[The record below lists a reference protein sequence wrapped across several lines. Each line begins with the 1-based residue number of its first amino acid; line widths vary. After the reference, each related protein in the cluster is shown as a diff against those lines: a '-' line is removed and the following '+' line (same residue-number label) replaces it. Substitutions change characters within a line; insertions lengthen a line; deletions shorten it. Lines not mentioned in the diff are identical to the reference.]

1 MSFLT
6 TNSQVRLALVGIG
19 VVAITGGL
27 GRFAYTPIIPYM
39 QTTLNISSADIGLL
53 ASSNYLGYLIGSIV
67 PLIYSFANKQ
77 RLTLYLSV
85 FVSVITLGLMGS
97 TEEFFIFSLLR
108 FFQGISGAI
117 GLVIAT
123 NLIFSQIKDTGRI
136 DLRLAHISG
145 FGVGM
150 FLSAIAIWICSMFE
164 LQWNYQWF
172 VIAILCL
179 VLTIPIIS
187 SPLEKGSEA
196 SIDPSSHSN
205 RLSLGFVG
213 ISVGYFFFGFGYI
226 IFGTF
231 IAALAVNTPALENIQ
246 HASWIVVG
254 VSAMPAIFVWQAI
267 SKFTGNHISLALS
280 CFTCSAGILT
290 LYFFD
295 GVGASLFACLAYG
308 IGVIGIVGL
317 VLMEGKIRHSG
328 SIKFAVAFLTTTFSV
343 GQITGPY
350 ISGLMIDFFGDYEN
364 AMLLSGCSLLM
375 AGLCMINY
383 RLLFSR
389 F

>member
-53 ASSNYLGYLIGSIV
+53 ASSNYLGYLIGSII
-67 PLIYSFANKQ
+67 PLVYSFANKQ

-85 FVSVITLGLMGS
+85 FVSIITLGLMGA
-97 TEEFFIFSLLR
+97 TEEFYIFSLLR

-123 NLIFSQIKDTGRI
+123 NLIFSQITDTGRI

-267 SKFTGNHISLALS
+267 SRFTGNHISLALS

-328 SIKFAVAFLTTTFSV
+328 SIKFAVAFLTTTFSI

>member
-6 TNSQVRLALVGIG
+6 TNSQVRLALVGIS

-53 ASSNYLGYLIGSIV
+53 ASSNYFGYLIGSII
-67 PLIYSFANKQ
+67 PLFYSFANKQ

-85 FVSVITLGLMGS
+85 FVSIITLGLMGA
-97 TEEFFIFSLLR
+97 TEEFYIFSLLR
-108 FFQGISGAI
+108 FLQGISGAI

-123 NLIFSQIKDTGRI
+123 NLIFSQITDTGRI

-172 VIAILCL
+172 VIGILCL

-196 SIDPSSHSN
+196 SIDASSHSN

-267 SKFTGNHISLALS
+267 SRFTGNHISLALS

-295 GVGASLFACLAYG
+295 GVSASLFACLAYG

-328 SIKFAVAFLTTTFSV
+328 LIKFAVAFLTTTFSV

>member
-53 ASSNYLGYLIGSIV
+53 ASSNYLGYLIGSII
-67 PLIYSFANKQ
+67 PLVYSFANKQ

-85 FVSVITLGLMGS
+85 FVSIITLGLMGA
-97 TEEFFIFSLLR
+97 TEEFYIFSLLR

-123 NLIFSQIKDTGRI
+123 NLIFSQITDTGRV

-179 VLTIPIIS
+179 ILTIPIIF
-187 SPLEKGSEA
+187 SPLEKGSES

-254 VSAMPAIFVWQAI
+254 LSAMPAIFVWQAI
-267 SKFTGNHISLALS
+267 SRFTGNHISLALS

-328 SIKFAVAFLTTTFSV
+328 SIKFAVAFLTTTFSI

>member
-53 ASSNYLGYLIGSIV
+53 ASSNYLGYLIGSII
-67 PLIYSFANKQ
+67 PLVYSFANKQ

-85 FVSVITLGLMGS
+85 FVSIITLGLMGA
-97 TEEFFIFSLLR
+97 TEEFYIFSLLR
-108 FFQGISGAI
+108 FLQGISGAI

-123 NLIFSQIKDTGRI
+123 NLIFSQITDTGRI

-290 LYFFD
+290 LYFF
-295 GVGASLFACLAYG
+295 V
-308 IGVIGIVGL
+308 
-317 VLMEGKIRHSG
+317 
-328 SIKFAVAFLTTTFSV
+328 
-343 GQITGPY
+343 
-350 ISGLMIDFFGDYEN
+350 
-364 AMLLSGCSLLM
+364 
-375 AGLCMINY
+375 
-383 RLLFSR
+383 
-389 F
+389 

>member
-53 ASSNYLGYLIGSIV
+53 ASSNYLGYLIGSII
-67 PLIYSFANKQ
+67 PLVYSFANKQ

-85 FVSVITLGLMGS
+85 FVSIITLGLMGA
-97 TEEFFIFSLLR
+97 TEEFYIFSLLR

-123 NLIFSQIKDTGRI
+123 NLIFSQITDTGHI

-328 SIKFAVAFLTTTFSV
+328 SIKFAVAFLTTTFSI

>member
-53 ASSNYLGYLIGSIV
+53 ASSNYLGYLIGSII
-67 PLIYSFANKQ
+67 PLVYSFANKQ

-85 FVSVITLGLMGS
+85 FVSIITLGLMGA
-97 TEEFFIFSLLR
+97 TEEFYIFSLLR
-108 FFQGISGAI
+108 FLQGISGAI

-123 NLIFSQIKDTGRI
+123 NLIFSQITDTGRI

-150 FLSAIAIWICSMFE
+150 FLSAIAIWICPMFE

-267 SKFTGNHISLALS
+267 SKLTGNHISLALS

-308 IGVIGIVGL
+308 MGVIGIVGL